1 MDLND
6 IVTKDNSPQGQKET
20 ESKIVSD
27 ERLQQFIGTRFG
39 QRSETRERYADAIQA
54 CGSIGYLEMT
64 IAEIAHM
71 FGHTDQCLR
80 NQLKRHYP
88 EMMKLR
94 EQLRERLGMN
104 KRPIRGVSASTE
116 AKYAPAIE
124 LLRTTD
130 MTIHEVA
137 TRCGLSTTALQSHVL
152 FNHRDLAQQRMSKRL
167 NAIDKNATG
176 GMSGTGRPNA
186 PREATAAL
194 YAEALE
200 MYRTTDLTV
209 AEIALKCN
217 VLAHS
222 FQTYLQRW
230 WRSDIAVREK
240 LRRERL
246 EKQRREREEVGNR
259 SRTALAAKKYT
270 PALKLIEEGAT
281 YEEAAKA
288 LGLDADAENLY
299 RWVQSNHPDVHR
311 RERQNQVVVL
321 PNGRECA
328 KTSWAMFGEAVEA
341 YLNTDES
348 INQIAK
354 RFDLRATSLGNF
366 LRRKFPEAGE
376 RRRNKT

>member
-1 MDLND
+1 M
-6 IVTKDNSPQGQKET
+6 TKDVSPQGQKET

-27 ERLQQFIGTRFG
+27 ERLEQFIGTRFG
-39 QRSETRERYADAIQA
+39 QRSETRERYAEAIQA

-64 IAEIAHM
+64 IADIAHM

-116 AKYAPAIE
+116 AKFAPAIE

-167 NAIDKNATG
+167 NAIDKKTTG

-200 MYRTTDLTV
+200 MYRTTELTV
-209 AEIALKCN
+209 PEIALKCG
-217 VLAHS
+217 VIAHS

-230 WRSDIAVREK
+230 WRSDMAVREK

-246 EKQRREREEVGNR
+246 EEQRKEREQVGTR
-259 SRTALAAKKYT
+259 SRTVLAIQKYT

-281 YEEAAKA
+281 YEEAAKT
-288 LGLDADAENLY
+288 LGVDIDNLN
-299 RWVQSNHPDVHR
+299 RWVRSNHPDVHR
-311 RERQNQVVVL
+311 REHQNQVVVL

-354 RFDLRATSLGNF
+354 RFNLRPTSFGNF
-366 LRRKFPEAGE
+366 LRRKFPDAAE
-376 RRRNKT
+376 RRRNKS

>member
-1 MDLND
+1 M
-6 IVTKDNSPQGQKET
+6 TKDNSPQGPKET
-20 ESKIVSD
+20 DSKVVSD

-39 QRSETRERYADAIQA
+39 QRPETQERYAEAIQA

-116 AKYAPAIE
+116 AKYAPAVE

-137 TRCGLSTTALQSHVL
+137 TRCGISATALQSHVL

-167 NAIDKNATG
+167 EALDKKATG

-209 AEIALKCN
+209 AEIALKCGVMTN
-217 VLAHS
+217 DFHG
-222 FQTYLQRW
+222 YLRRW
-230 WRSDIAVREK
+230 CRSDMAVREK
-240 LRRERL
+240 LHQERL
-246 EKQRREREEVGNR
+246 EEQRKEREQVGNR
-259 SRTALAAKKYT
+259 SRTALAIQKYT

-288 LGLDADAENLY
+288 LGVDIDNLN
-299 RWVQSNHPDVHR
+299 RWVRSNHPDVHR
-311 RERQNQVVVL
+311 REHLNQVIML
-321 PNGRECA
+321 PNGKECTKA
-328 KTSWAMFGEAVEA
+328 SWAMFGEAVEA

-348 INQIAK
+348 INEISK
-354 RFDLRATSLGNF
+354 RFNLHSTSLGNF
-366 LRRKFPEAGE
+366 LRRKFPEAVE
-376 RRRNKT
+376 RRRNKS